1 LAAVAF
7 FHFLGW
13 GSETKASAASQFLG
27 DFEFL
32 PGAPGILLMTR

>member
-13 GSETKASAASQFLG
+13 GSETKAPAASQFLG

-32 PGAPGILLMTR
+32 PGRGASFLMTR